1 MCSNACVRKAPAQ
14 EILFPFFLSISSSSP
29 WAPAELGQ
37 PSSACEFWTYAI
49 GLHRHG
55 SHPAWPPAHRSGL
68 PRSWADPA
76 IAAVAAVAATMRGG
90 GRGQEGGLWSS
101 SAGSGTAHLRE
112 NCSSSHLRSWKLLNF
127 SWPADPSFRRPR
139 DGPPLV
145 RPTHRMSPHH
155 LLYSLASQPCRLR
168 FSCVVC
174 SKSCR
179 PAASH
184 ADLCG
189 WYILLKLGWVVVPAT
204 TRSSFENGNAQLE
217 KGNQLMLSM
226 VLLSMLLRY
235 GLKGCT

>member
-1 MCSNACVRKAPAQ
+1 MGARRIGPTFLGLWVLDLCDRSTPPRVTPGVTSGAPVWPA
-14 EILFPFFLSISSSSP
+14 LVVGWSSDS
-29 WAPAELGQ
+29 G
-37 PSSACEFWTYAI
+37 
-49 GLHRHG
+49 GG
-55 SHPAWPPAHRSGL
+55 SGGGDDERWWQRPG
-68 PRSWADPA
+68 
-76 IAAVAAVAATMRGG
+76 GG
-90 GRGQEGGLWSS
+90 GRGGLWSS

-189 WYILLKLGWVVVPAT
+189 WYILLKLGWAVVPAT

-217 KGNQLMLSM
+217 KGNQWMLSM